1 MHSTA
6 LMVYNNLIVIPASF
20 PILYLN
26 EVAALPILSPDERAA
41 IAGSPNSFY
50 KHTLAKAV
58 EIRQAVA
65 TKPLAQQIKI
75 AAWNTWSCKHIN
87 ESANLLM
94 DLGADVL
101 LLSEMDYGLA
111 RSGQHHTTADL
122 AKKLGY
128 GYVYGVELLDNGNKE
143 NKVGYSGNA
152 ILSRAELKRPALV
165 RFALSDHNH
174 TKRKWPGSRL
184 AVLATIELA
193 GQEVVFASVHFEN
206 RITPEQRGHVMES
219 LLNRIEEYAPQLP
232 AVVAGDMNTLT
243 FAVDM
248 KTFHNLDWV
257 RQLMKEDPDRISN
270 PIPHEPLFKIA
281 QKYGYNWQDCNIIS
295 KPTQRY
301 FFGPL
306 SLRGG
311 RNMDWFLIRG
321 LVSSAPSVIDAT
333 PPDIAFPLSDHE
345 VICVNTELT
354 KD

>member
-1 MHSTA
+1 MA
-6 LMVYNNLIVIPASF
+6 
-20 PILYLN
+20 
-26 EVAALPILSPDERAA
+26 
-41 IAGSPNSFY
+41 
-50 KHTLAKAV
+50 
-58 EIRQAVA
+58 
-65 TKPLAQQIKI
+65 
-75 AAWNTWSCKHIN
+75 
-87 ESANLLM
+87 

-101 LLSEMDYGLA
+101 LLSEMDHGLA

-128 GYVYGVELLDNGNKE
+128 GYVYGVELLDNGNQE
-143 NKVGYSGNA
+143 NKVGYRGNA

-165 RFALSDHNH
+165 RFALSDHDH
-174 TKRKWPGSRL
+174 MKRKWPGSRL

-219 LLNRIEEYAPQLP
+219 LLNQIEEYAPQLP

-248 KTFHNLDWV
+248 KTFLNLDWV
-257 RQLMKEDPDRISN
+257 RQLMKEDPDRILN
-270 PIPHEPLFKIA
+270 PIPHEPLFQIA
-281 QKYGYNWQDCNIIS
+281 QKYGYDWQDCNIIS

-311 RNMDWFLIRG
+311 RNMDWFLIKG
-321 LVSSAPSVIDAT
+321 LVSSEPAVIDAT

-354 KD
+354 KNSKIAS